1 MALRLSLLLLICS
14 CANTGPNALPKRLVV
29 PDEMRRAPAPAAGI
43 PLRTPVTLGTAATPV
58 SKDLRPAT
66 PTPATPAFESRRYLV
81 RLTEHGRTWELELPE
96 SRGGY
101 ELRIPIEPA
110 PGETPTAA
118 DAEML
123 AGGASPHKG
132 YLANLARIGEMY
144 SAHKYEM
151 ALIELVDLEPSY
163 PKDGRIQAMKGSLY
177 QKLGKAKLAREA
189 WQKALALDPA
199 DTGVAEALRELRQ
212 TEE

>member
-1 MALRLSLLLLICS
+1 
-14 CANTGPNALPKRLVV
+14 
-29 PDEMRRAPAPAAGI
+29 
-43 PLRTPVTLGTAATPV
+43 
-58 SKDLRPAT
+58 
-66 PTPATPAFESRRYLV
+66 
-81 RLTEHGRTWELELPE
+81 
-96 SRGGY
+96 
-101 ELRIPIEPA
+101 
-110 PGETPTAA
+110 
-118 DAEML
+118 
-123 AGGASPHKG
+123 
-132 YLANLARIGEMY
+132 MY

-151 ALIELVDLEPSY
+151 ALIELVDLETSY